1 LETKGSDAEIA
12 ATLADMHR
20 MLCHRI
26 SIATNLPIGELD
38 KLALQRELD
47 RIGRSAAASTE
58 KA

>member
-1 LETKGSDAEIA
+1 
-12 ATLADMHR
+12 LADMHR